1 MEVQAVNP
9 YHPKPNQAR
18 DILGIWAIGGSD
30 VQAWNTGGAGSTPTN
45 PLGLMAH
52 MRALG
57 GCRSL
62 PFEVGEGL
70 AGAGGGRRRRW
81 HHRRWRRRP
90 VRMVGISNG
99 GNSMDMAV
107 IRYVGSL
114 KRFGVDED
122 GKRNAIEAPSSGL
135 PGRQSY

>member
-1 MEVQAVNP
+1 
-9 YHPKPNQAR
+9 
-18 DILGIWAIGGSD
+18 
-30 VQAWNTGGAGSTPTN
+30 
-45 PLGLMAH
+45 
-52 MRALG
+52 
-57 GCRSL
+57 
-62 PFEVGEGL
+62 
-70 AGAGGGRRRRW
+70 
-81 HHRRWRRRP
+81 
-90 VRMVGISNG
+90 MVGISNG